1 MDALWTER
9 AVRITSLTHRFVEAD
24 EGTCANARKHVG
36 LSLTLQPFN
45 HFSTGPN
52 TPVNTVDSV
61 VTTLCITIVQPCELY
76 CASQLS
82 GGVWACRT
90 PASRGRWQISA
101 PRCRGWESFRA
112 NALNAAESCAGRAA
126 RGAWLGLGA
135 WAAAVPGRE
144 ADQVRGRGW
153 AWGHGWAGRGGWGAW
168 AAAGHGAPGA
178 WLPGADGRGATHSP
192 YTVAHGGNCT
202 NRATTRRRHAV
213 KQLLM
218 LQNPPPARAAGTT
231 RTRGHDKNRT
241 ARPRCLGAATT
252 TAATTAEPSRAQP

>member
-45 HFSTGPN
+45 HVSEGPN

-76 CASQLS
+76 CASQSS

-90 PASRGRWQISA
+90 PVSRGRWQISA

-112 NALNAAESCAGRAA
+112 NA
-126 RGAWLGLGA
+126 
-135 WAAAVPGRE
+135 
-144 ADQVRGRGW
+144 
-153 AWGHGWAGRGGWGAW
+153 
-168 AAAGHGAPGA
+168 
-178 WLPGADGRGATHSP
+178 
-192 YTVAHGGNCT
+192 
-202 NRATTRRRHAV
+202 
-213 KQLLM
+213 
-218 LQNPPPARAAGTT
+218 
-231 RTRGHDKNRT
+231 
-241 ARPRCLGAATT
+241 
-252 TAATTAEPSRAQP
+252 